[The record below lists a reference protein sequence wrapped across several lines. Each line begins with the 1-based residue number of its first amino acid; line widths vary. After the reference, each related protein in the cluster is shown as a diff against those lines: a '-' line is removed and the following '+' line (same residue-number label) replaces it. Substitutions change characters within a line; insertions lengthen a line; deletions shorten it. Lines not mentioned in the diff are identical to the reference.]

1 MPFADRCDS
10 HADRN
15 IPLADRAFSR
25 RRFLGTAL
33 AACAAGTSL
42 RPTRAADDEPP
53 RSPAAAPYF
62 DIHVHLTQEW
72 FGRERGPVTADA
84 LLHWMD
90 AHGIAQAAVLPLV
103 SPEAFWYP
111 ISTEFVLRECAAHA
125 DRLIPFC
132 AIDPRTLGTH
142 LPETKQV
149 VEMLNRFIE
158 AGARGFGEHKPR
170 LPIDDPLCM
179 KLYEACSEA
188 GLPVLFHLDNQ
199 ANMDKPGL
207 PGLEAVLMAFPR
219 LTLIG
224 HGKGWW
230 ASIAGN
236 LTQDDLHVGYP
247 PGRVAPGGAIDAL
260 MDKYPNLYGD
270 LSSSGAHALLRDPDF
285 GRDFL
290 RRRADRLL
298 FGTDFYDLTQKSFAQ
313 FDLFTQLKPPAD
325 VRERVARGNARRLL
339 RLA

>member
-1 MPFADRCDS
+1 MLTGA
-10 HADRN
+10 
-15 IPLADRAFSR
+15 LV
-25 RRFLGTAL
+25 GGVTAL
-33 AACAAGTSL
+33 GRFVFGNED
-42 RPTRAADDEPP
+42 RPRQ
-53 RSPAAAPYF
+53 PATEYI

-72 FGRERGPVTADA
+72 FERERGPVTADV

-90 AHGIAQAAVLPLV
+90 AHNISQAAVLPLV

-111 ISTEFVLRECAAHA
+111 ISTEYVLRECRTHS

-132 AIDPRTLGTH
+132 AIDPRTLATH
-142 LPETKQV
+142 LPEKKQV
-149 VEMLNRFIE
+149 VDMLRSYID

-170 LPIDDPLCM
+170 LAIDDPLCM
-179 KLYEACSEA
+179 KLYDACSDV

-207 PGLEAVLMAFPR
+207 PGLEAVLKAFPK
-219 LTLIG
+219 LAMIG

-247 PGRVAPGGAIDAL
+247 PGKVAPGGAIDAL

-270 LSSSGAHALLRDPDF
+270 LSSSGAHAVLRDPEF
-285 GRDFL
+285 GRAFL
-290 RRRADRLL
+290 ERRADRLL
-298 FGTDFYDLTQKSFAQ
+298 FGTDFYDLTQKSFQQ
-313 FDLFTQLKPPAD
+313 FEMFPRLKVAD
-325 VRERVARGNARRLL
+325 SVREKISRGNARKLL
-339 RLA
+339 KLT